1 MKNILLSIIFAV
13 CCLLLNAQDIH
24 FSQFNNAPLT
34 MNPALTGAFNGT
46 HRITANY
53 KSQWFSID
61 RTYLTYGISYDMG
74 LLRNKLNV
82 GFLGLGIQVFN
93 DVAGA
98 NKMGLMQENLSLAYH
113 LPLNKQNILSA
124 ALQSGFSQRRTD
136 NETMEWASQYDPTSV
151 DGHNAAFASGEPM
164 SFSNINYGEVSA
176 GLLWTYNK
184 SSATLSSNDAK
195 KVQLGIALYH
205 INRPKQTYFEGIDK
219 RLFMKMAVHF
229 TSFIGFTNS
238 NFALVPSA
246 VWYRQGPCNEIL
258 AGTLFRFNLN
268 GASKYTSFVRETALS
283 IGAYYRVNDAVIAAA
298 QFEWKNFLLG
308 VSYDVNTSGLSSASK
323 YAGGLEVAL
332 RYQFPLNNAKNSSMF

>member
-1 MKNILLSIIFAV
+1 MKKIIFIILLIQACFG
-13 CCLLLNAQDIH
+13 LNAQDIH

-34 MNPALTGAFNGT
+34 MNPSLTGAFNGS
-46 HRITANY
+46 HRIIANY
-53 KSQWFSID
+53 KSQWYNID
-61 RTYLTYGISYDMG
+61 HTYLTYGISYDMG
-74 LLRNKLNV
+74 ILRTKMNG
-82 GFLGLGIQVFN
+82 GFLGIGLQVFN

-98 NKMGLMQENLSLAYH
+98 NKMGLMQENLSVAYH
-113 LPLNKQNILSA
+113 LPLNKQNLLSA
-124 ALQSGFSQRRTD
+124 GIQTGFSQRRTD
-136 NETMEWASQYDPTSV
+136 NATMQWASQYDASAPE
-151 DGHNAAFASGEPM
+151 GYNAAIVSGEPM

-176 GLLWTYNK
+176 GMLWSYNK
-184 SSATLSSNDAK
+184 SSATLSSNDNK

-219 RLFMKMAVHF
+219 RLFMKMSVHF
-229 TSFIGFTNS
+229 NSFIGFKNS

-283 IGAYYRVNDAVIAAA
+283 IGGFYRVNDAVVVEA

-308 VSYDVNTSGLSSASK
+308 VSYDVNTSGLSNATK

-332 RYQFPLNNAKNSSMF
+332 RYQFPFADSKNNSLF